1 MAFWPLFISMAP
13 DMKDRI
19 KKLMENQHMTQ
30 KIFAQFTG
38 ISEGTLSGIFNGRTR
53 PTLQIVDNIHQHF
66 PKISIDWLMFGNGPM
81 YVSNSPTAA
90 ENAQQSDSAA
100 GDSSTDNTAA
110 SNASHNGG
118 ELTTGNQ
125 TSAGAGSGL
134 QQPSLFGQDNGKGSQ
149 SARSAASQASQAEK
163 VIVKYV
169 DKPQRKI
176 TEIRIFYDDQTWESF
191 VPKK

>member
-1 MAFWPLFISMAP
+1 MAH

-30 KIFAQFTG
+30 KIFAQYTG

-81 YVSNSPTAA
+81 YVSNSPTAGD
-90 ENAQQSDSAA
+90 NAQQSDSAD
-100 GDSSTDNTAA
+100 GDASADGGTASDA
-110 SNASHNGG
+110 SLSDGVHSAENPA
-118 ELTTGNQ
+118 
-125 TSAGAGSGL
+125 SAGVAPAA
-134 QQPSLFGQDNGKGSQ
+134 QQPSLFGQDNGKGGQ
-149 SARSAASQASQAEK
+149 SARAAASQAEK

>member
-1 MAFWPLFISMAP
+1 MAL

-30 KIFAQFTG
+30 KIFAQYTG

-81 YVSNSPTAA
+81 YVSNSPTTGD
-90 ENAQQSDSAA
+90 NAQPSDSAA
-100 GDSSTDNTAA
+100 TSTSVDGITAA
-110 SNASHNGG
+110 DASQSDGEHSAESSASGG
-118 ELTTGNQ
+118 AAPGTR
-125 TSAGAGSGL
+125 
-134 QQPSLFGQDNGKGSQ
+134 QPSLFGQDNAKGSQ
-149 SARSAASQASQAEK
+149 SARSAASQAEK

>member
-1 MAFWPLFISMAP
+1 MTA

-30 KIFAQFTG
+30 KIFAQYTG

-53 PTLQIVDNIHQHF
+53 PTLQIVDNIHQRF
-66 PKISIDWLMFGNGPM
+66 PKISINWLMFGTGPM
-81 YVSNSPTAA
+81 YANPSADLTGA
-90 ENAQQSDSAA
+90 AQQTPPATEDGSPDASAQEGTTLPAKDNLAAGKQTDSA
-100 GDSSTDNTAA
+100 SS
-110 SNASHNGG
+110 
-118 ELTTGNQ
+118 Q
-125 TSAGAGSGL
+125 VR
-134 QQPSLFGQDNGKGSQ
+134 QPSLSFDEGPTSTAP
-149 SARSAASQASQAEK
+149 SSRPAASSAEK
-163 VIVKYV
+163 VLVKYI

>member
-1 MAFWPLFISMAP
+1 MVP

-30 KIFAQFTG
+30 KIFAQYTG

-53 PTLQIVDNIHQHF
+53 PTLQIVDNIHQRF

-81 YVSNSPTAA
+81 YVSNSSTAGG
-90 ENAQQSDSAA
+90 NAQQSNSAA
-100 GDSSTDNTAA
+100 GDATVDGITASDA
-110 SNASHNGG
+110 SQSDGGNSIENPTSGGDASGV
-118 ELTTGNQ
+118 
-125 TSAGAGSGL
+125 
-134 QQPSLFGQDNGKGSQ
+134 QQPSLFGQNNGKDS
-149 SARSAASQASQAEK
+149 SSSRSAASQAEN

>member
-1 MAFWPLFISMAP
+1 MAP

-53 PTLQIVDNIHQHF
+53 PTLQIVENIHQHF
-66 PKISIDWLMFGNGPM
+66 PKISINWLMFGTGPM
-81 YVSNSPTAA
+81 YASNSPTAGD
-90 ENAQQSDSAA
+90 NAQQSDTAEGDTSANGA
-100 GDSSTDNTAA
+100 TAFD
-110 SNASHNGG
+110 ASHSDGDQNAGYSA
-118 ELTTGNQ
+118 
-125 TSAGAGSGL
+125 SAGTTSGV
-134 QQPSLFGQDNGKGSQ
+134 QQPSLFGQDNAKGGS
-149 SARSAASQASQAEK
+149 SARSAASQAEK

>member
-1 MAFWPLFISMAP
+1 MAP

-53 PTLQIVDNIHQHF
+53 PTLQIVENIHQHF
-66 PKISIDWLMFGNGPM
+66 PKISINWLMFGTGPM
-81 YVSNSPTAA
+81 YVSNSPTAGD
-90 ENAQQSDSAA
+90 NAQQSDFADGDASADDTIA
-100 GDSSTDNTAA
+100 TGASLSDDGHSVENPASVGAA
-110 SNASHNGG
+110 P
-118 ELTTGNQ
+118 
-125 TSAGAGSGL
+125 GS
-134 QQPSLFGQDNGKGSQ
+134 QQPSLFGQENGKGGQ
-149 SARSAASQASQAEK
+149 SARSATFQAEK

-191 VPKK
+191 APKK